1 MSVTKSKSAMAVGFA
16 AVAVLGLSACSSDD
30 GGSTTDA
37 ATSSM
42 AEMTTSAQSMTS
54 SAMASGSADPASNL
68 VGPGCAAYAEQV
80 PDGAGSVS
88 GMAADPVAVAAS
100 NNPLL
105 TTLTQAV
112 SGPVSYTHLTLPTIC
127 SV

>member
-80 PDGAGSVS
+80 PDGAIWPG
-88 GMAADPVAVAAS
+88 
-100 NNPLL
+100 
-105 TTLTQAV
+105 TTW
-112 SGPVSYTHLTLPTIC
+112 
-127 SV
+127 